1 MCIRDRNRIGKIET
15 TGFVRSVEDKKSA
28 CRQQVCGCI
37 EYLYKHK
44 YTGRSHPISKSK
56 SMNVKLFGALVDI
69 AGTENLLLQSVS
81 NANDL
86 RNQFIELYPEAK
98 TSKFLIAVNKKIVN
112 ENYSINESDEVALM
126 PPFSGG

>member
-1 MCIRDRNRIGKIET
+1 
-15 TGFVRSVEDKKSA
+15 
-28 CRQQVCGCI
+28 
-37 EYLYKHK
+37 
-44 YTGRSHPISKSK
+44 
-56 SMNVKLFGALVDI
+56 MNVKLFGALVDI

>member
-1 MCIRDRNRIGKIET
+1 
-15 TGFVRSVEDKKSA
+15 
-28 CRQQVCGCI
+28 
-37 EYLYKHK
+37 
-44 YTGRSHPISKSK
+44 
-56 SMNVKLFGALVDI
+56 MNVKLFGALVDI

-81 NANDL
+81 NVNDL

-112 ENYSINESDEVALM
+112 ENYSINESDEVAFL

>member
-1 MCIRDRNRIGKIET
+1 
-15 TGFVRSVEDKKSA
+15 
-28 CRQQVCGCI
+28 
-37 EYLYKHK
+37 
-44 YTGRSHPISKSK
+44 
-56 SMNVKLFGALVDI
+56 MNAKLFGALVDI

>member
-1 MCIRDRNRIGKIET
+1 
-15 TGFVRSVEDKKSA
+15 
-28 CRQQVCGCI
+28 
-37 EYLYKHK
+37 
-44 YTGRSHPISKSK
+44 
-56 SMNVKLFGALVDI
+56 MNVKLFGALVDI

-112 ENYSINESDEVALM
+112 ENYSINESDEVVFL

>member
-1 MCIRDRNRIGKIET
+1 
-15 TGFVRSVEDKKSA
+15 
-28 CRQQVCGCI
+28 
-37 EYLYKHK
+37 
-44 YTGRSHPISKSK
+44 
-56 SMNVKLFGALVDI
+56 MNVKLFGALVDI

-81 NANDL
+81 NVNDL